1 MKTVLVVDDR
11 PDARYAMVRVLS
23 AAGFDMRKTA
33 TGRDAV
39 RLARLQPDAIVLDIG
54 LQDMD
59 GFEVVRQLKA
69 DAVTSV
75 IPVLHKRA
83 VYREH
88 RRRGLAAGADDYLV
102 VPFEPGALVAS
113 VRRLRS
119 PGREGAE

>member
-1 MKTVLVVDDR
+1 MIDPRRGAHMKTVLVVDDR

-69 DAVTSV
+69 DAVTSA
-75 IPVLHKRA
+75 IPVLHKTA
-83 VYREH
+83 VYRDDEH
-88 RRRGLAAGADDYLV
+88 PRRIRAPV
-102 VPFEPGALVAS
+102 TQP
-113 VRRLRS
+113 RQ
-119 PGREGAE
+119 